1 MALTTSNNGAEQ
13 LSLQLY
19 KNIIAAIPVVENL
32 FAALTNDQ
40 RYKTLNLYRFHLRRL
55 NEFILERARKVQV
68 LADHAQG
75 ASQEHY
81 NTMGSILREPT
92 RILEPWI
99 TTVRLL
105 EGENTTAVMSSS
117 GLQLGDWGKA
127 RKKARRGLIRDLRWM
142 FKGIDKGTIRAD
154 IEEASAALRGGVGS
168 EME

>member
-1 MALTTSNNGAEQ
+1 
-13 LSLQLY
+13 
-19 KNIIAAIPVVENL
+19 NIIAAIPVVENL
-32 FAALTNDQ
+32 FAAPTNDQ
-40 RYKTLNLYRFHLRRL
+40 RYRTLNLYRFHLRRF
-55 NEFILERARKVQV
+55 NEFLAERARKVQV

-75 ASQEHY
+75 APHSHY
-81 NTMGSILREPT
+81 NTMVSILREPT

-142 FKGIDKGTIRAD
+142 FKGIDKVCL
-154 IEEASAALRGGVGS
+154 LR
-168 EME
+168 

>member
-1 MALTTSNNGAEQ
+1 MASTTSKDGAQQ

-32 FAALTNDQ
+32 FAAPTNDQ
-40 RYKTLNLYRFHLRRL
+40 RYKTLNRYRFHLRRF
-55 NEFILERARKVQV
+55 NEFLVERARKVQV
-68 LADHAQG
+68 LADHAHG
-75 ASQEHY
+75 VSHKHY
-81 NTMGSILREPT
+81 NTMVFILREPT

-127 RKKARRGLIRDLRWM
+127 KKKARRGLVRSLRWI
-142 FKGIDKGTIRAD
+142 FKGIDKGTIKAD
-154 IEEASAALRGGVGS
+154 IEEASAAFKGVVGR
-168 EME
+168 